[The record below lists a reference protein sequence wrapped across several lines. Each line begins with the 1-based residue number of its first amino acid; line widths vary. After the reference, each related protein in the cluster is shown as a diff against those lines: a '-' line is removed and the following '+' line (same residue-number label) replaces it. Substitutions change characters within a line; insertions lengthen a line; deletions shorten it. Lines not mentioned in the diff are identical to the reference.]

1 MNIYSMLIDIN
12 TLRGNALGT
21 ESSVAARRSVG
32 SGVET
37 HVRGLRVPAGGC
49 PRSAPAENCAAF
61 RGAELPRG
69 AAMARVGPPQTPSK
83 ATLGNPKKL
92 CPRCGAH
99 RTPRR

>member
-1 MNIYSMLIDIN
+1 MLIDIN

-37 HVRGLRVPAGGC
+37 HVRGAACPGGGL
-49 PRSAPAENCAAF
+49 PPLRSAPAENCAAF